1 MDDSKKTFIEIMP
14 MDRNKSV
21 LESIKA
27 KDSDNYCHYTAV
39 ENAQNILNGKYLY
52 ISSMEKMND
61 IDEVKKHASNCEK
74 TFIFSMCNSTTE
86 NIPMW
91 YLYSGILGSGVR
103 IRFTK
108 TTMLNFLESIDK
120 IYPVENDSVVSSTP
134 LLKND
139 DFDIAFDW
147 VCYVDDINKKIKHRN
162 KFYKTILDI
171 NDRINYFDDYFIKKY
186 PWNYENEFRIVI
198 HNKNKTNYKRL
209 AIPIDESI
217 IKNLRIM
224 FAPEL
229 NIDKK
234 LYTQIKQKFID
245 LGIKEK
251 NIETSKLNI
260 RMNLLNRNKVNIVDS
275 MESWCDNQNYRRVCS
290 YIQKNYMSWQ
300 IKKEEAV

>member
-1 MDDSKKTFIEIMP
+1 MGDSKTFVEIMD
-14 MDRNKSV
+14 MDRGKSV
-21 LESIKA
+21 QECIKE

-39 ENAQNILNGKYLY
+39 ENAQKILNSKYFY
-52 ISSMEKMND
+52 ISNMKKMND
-61 IDEVKKHASNCEK
+61 IDEAEKHASNCK
-74 TFIFSMCNSTTE
+74 NTFIFSMCNSTTE

-120 IYPVENDSVVSSTP
+120 IYPVENDCVDSTSP

-139 DFDIAFDW
+139 DFDMENGW
-147 VCYVDDINKKIKHRN
+147 VRYLDDINKKIKYRN
-162 KFYKTILDI
+162 TLYKNVVDI

-198 HNKNKTNYKRL
+198 HNKNKTNYKRF

-229 NIDKK
+229 NINKK
-234 LYTQIKQKFID
+234 LFTQIKQEFID